1 MKLERKKQISE
12 LIEETFNNVT
22 KLNDLLKKS
31 DYKWARK
38 NWESENDDDYE
49 LAESILNVGD
59 NLVDWGKQFLYN
71 N

>member
-31 DYKWARK
+31 DYEWAKK
-38 NWESENDDDYE
+38 NWESDNDDDYE
-49 LAESILNVGD
+49 LAESILNVGE
-59 NLVDWGKQFLYN
+59 NLKDWGKQFRG
-71 N
+71 

>member
-31 DYKWARK
+31 DYVWARK
-38 NWESENDDDYE
+38 NSESENDDDYE
-49 LAESILNVGD
+49 LAESILGVGE
-59 NLVDWGKQFLYN
+59 NLKDWGKMFE
-71 N
+71 

>member
-22 KLNDLLKKS
+22 KLNELLKKS
-31 DYKWARK
+31 DYEWANK

-49 LAESILNVGD
+49 LAESILNVGE
-59 NLVDWGKQFLYN
+59 NLKDWGEAI
-71 N
+71 